1 MQYITLNDSTS
12 ASISKI
18 QQDQLLQT
26 NGMTAGA
33 LEFEGSLTNQ
43 TFLITKVMI
52 YEDSDSLPISDI
64 NQLNT

>member
-18 QQDQLLQT
+18 QQVQLLQT
-26 NGMTAGA
+26 NGTTAGA